1 MDSVPLTLAFRKALQ
16 PFEPYLPYM
25 VMLVGIISALLFIWY
40 FAADTDD
47 RKRRVGTALAMI
59 LTAFSLFCVGLG
71 LKLGIDLQGGA
82 AFLVRVQP
90 AEGRALN
97 EDAIRGA
104 QEIIE
109 KRLNP
114 QGSKDVT
121 VTPQG
126 KDGLYVEVPGLSDEE
141 IRESKGIIERVAK
154 LELRLLSPDNQ
165 APRGD
170 ATDSGKP
177 AYYAMPN
184 AEGSEP
190 GLKPGFTL
198 MPYKDRTPEE
208 EAKDKAAGGTAKSKK
223 TIFVKN
229 RAEMSGKSV
238 KSATPVLFPGHLDY
252 QIEVNLTSEGAD
264 QMKKLS
270 SENEGRPMAIVLDG
284 EVLSAPTINSVL
296 GDRFT
301 ITGKFDRKG
310 AVDLAS
316 AMENPLEN
324 PLKVE
329 QSSTTSAAYGKEVI
343 RQGLMSV
350 YVGLAATLFFMMIYY
365 RLSGIIAVIGLVI
378 NLALLLGAM
387 QIFGFTLTLPG
398 IAGIILTLGMA
409 VDANVLIY
417 ERMREEFAAGKSF
430 KAALNASYEKAFS
443 AIFDGHVTTLLTA
456 VIMML
461 IATGAIYGFGLSLT
475 IGLLASLFSSLL
487 ITRVCFL
494 WLGKFGVE
502 KISFLSLINNKRL
515 FDFMGQR
522 KIWFTVSAVLILG
535 SISVIAI
542 KGKRVLGYELRG
554 GDSVSLPVVAGLT
567 EERLNQSLAD
577 FSHASDGQTFDA
589 KSISIQAR
597 KPVGGESYFTIRS
610 GPGTA
615 EAILAELR
623 KDISGTDPA
632 NANQFNGADVQ
643 TMGSSVGG
651 KMLQNSVIAIVL
663 GIVGI
668 FIYLTFRFEFAFAV
682 GAIVAL
688 THDVIIAIGACA
700 IADKEIGMILVG
712 AFLTIAGYSVNDT
725 IVIFDRVRE
734 NLRTQKGDLSDIL
747 NFAISSTLSR
757 TIITS
762 GVTSLAVVAMYFFGG
777 KSMADFSFAMLIG
790 MIVGTYST
798 IFVASP
804 VVLWWATKRNLN
816 LRKQILDA
824 DAQRLEALSTMER
837 EVAEKPAKPAKV

>member
-1 MDSVPLTLAFRKALQ
+1 MDLKPYLK

-25 VMLVGIISALLFIWY
+25 VMLVGIVSALLFVWY
-40 FAADTDD
+40 FVAESDD
-47 RKRRVGTALAMI
+47 RKRRVGTALAII
-59 LTAFSLFCVGLG
+59 LTSFSLFCVGLG
-71 LKLGIDLQGGA
+71 MKLGIDLQGGA

-90 AEGRALN
+90 AEGRAVNPDSL
-97 EDAIRGA
+97 RSA

-109 KRLNP
+109 NRLNP
-114 QGSKDVT
+114 QGAMDVT

-126 KDGLYVEVPGLSDEE
+126 TDGLYVEVPGLNDEE
-141 IRESKGIIERVAK
+141 IKKSKEVIEKVAK
-154 LELRLLSPDNQ
+154 LEFHLLSDKNIAGGSMRPN
-165 APRGD
+165 PPGD
-170 ATDSGKP
+170 PGI
-177 AYYAMPN
+177 
-184 AEGSEP
+184 EP
-190 GLKPGFTL
+190 GFKAL
-198 MPYKDRTPEE
+198 PYEESKSQTDPATGKKIETPESE
-208 EAKDKAAGGTAKSKK
+208 KVTV
-223 TIFVKN
+223 FVKN
-229 RAEMSGKSV
+229 KAEMGGKSV
-238 KSATPVLFPGHLDY
+238 KKAFGALMPGALNYHISVELHDEY
-252 QIEVNLTSEGAD
+252 GEKMRQITQENLH
-264 QMKKLS
+264 KPL
-270 SENEGRPMAIVLDG
+270 AIVLDG
-284 EVLSAPTINSVL
+284 VVISAPTIQSSF
-296 GDRFT
+296 GAQFQ
-301 ITGKFDRKG
+301 ITGGFSEAEAR
-310 AVDLAS
+310 DLAS
-316 AMENPLEN
+316 ALENPLEN

-343 RQGLMSV
+343 MQGLMSV
-350 YVGLAATLFFMMIYY
+350 LVGLAATLFFMMIYY
-365 RLSGIIAVIGLVI
+365 RLSGVIAVVGLVI
-378 NLALLLGAM
+378 NLVLLLGAM

-430 KAALNASYEKAFS
+430 KAVLNASYDKAFS

-475 IGLLASLFSSLL
+475 IGLVASLFSSLL

-494 WLGKFGVE
+494 WLAKFGVE
-502 KISFLSLINNKRL
+502 KITFLSLINNKRI
-515 FDFMGQR
+515 FNFMGQR
-522 KIWFTVSAVLILG
+522 KIWFTVSAILILG
-535 SISVIAI
+535 SAATLAI

-567 EERLNQSLAD
+567 EAQLNQSLAD
-577 FSHASDGQTFDA
+577 FSHVSDGQTFDFA
-589 KSISIQAR
+589 SISIQAR
-597 KPVGGESYFTIRS
+597 KPLGGESYFTIRS

-615 EAILAELR
+615 EAILNELR
-623 KDISGTDPA
+623 KDISGSDPA
-632 NANQFNGADVQ
+632 KAKQFDGSDIQ

-651 KMLQNSVIAIVL
+651 RMLTNSVIAIVL

-688 THDVIIAIGACA
+688 THDVIIAVGACA

-824 DAQRLEALSTMER
+824 DAIRLEALSSIER
-837 EVAEKPAKPAKV
+837 EAPVKPEKPAKA